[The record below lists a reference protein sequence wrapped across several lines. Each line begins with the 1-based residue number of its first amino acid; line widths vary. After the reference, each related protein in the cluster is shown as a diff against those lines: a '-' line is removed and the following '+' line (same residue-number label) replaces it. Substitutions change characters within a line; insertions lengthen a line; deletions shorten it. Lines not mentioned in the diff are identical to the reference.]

1 MKNPLLMGL
10 SAIRHR
16 WWTCRCRYRTGR
28 KSWAR
33 PLEAAFGISG
43 ERVQK
48 VEEPSSEKWGMVGME
63 RLKDIIYGDV
73 MKSDVEQ
80 ATAWFIIAYH
90 DPEN

>member
-1 MKNPLLMGL
+1 
-10 SAIRHR
+10 
-16 WWTCRCRYRTGR
+16 
-28 KSWAR
+28 
-33 PLEAAFGISG
+33 
-43 ERVQK
+43 
-48 VEEPSSEKWGMVGME
+48 MVGME